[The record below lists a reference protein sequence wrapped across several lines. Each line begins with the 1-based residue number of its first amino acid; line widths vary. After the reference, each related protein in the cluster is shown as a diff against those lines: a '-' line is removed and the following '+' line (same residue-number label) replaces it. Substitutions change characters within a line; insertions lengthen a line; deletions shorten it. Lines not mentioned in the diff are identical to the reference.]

1 MDLAAHG
8 QRIRSLFVV
17 QGHGIDVDRRWTDPD
32 GRPQSRHAHR
42 GHWSI
47 TPAPVSLLMNQTL
60 CAPAQHA
67 AQPGYP
73 PPMAISHTVQVQDIT
88 PNVYK

>member
-1 MDLAAHG
+1 
-8 QRIRSLFVV
+8 
-17 QGHGIDVDRRWTDPD
+17 
-32 GRPQSRHAHR
+32 
-42 GHWSI
+42 
-47 TPAPVSLLMNQTL
+47 MNQTL